1 MYRDILEFKVSDKT
15 FADEMFEKIGHELIE
30 IDLIQR

>member
-1 MYRDILEFKVSDKT
+1 MYRDILELTVSDKT
-15 FADEMFEKIGHELIE
+15 FEDEMFENTGHEVIP

>member
-1 MYRDILEFKVSDKT
+1 MYREISEFKVSDKT
-15 FADEMFEKIGHELIE
+15 FEDEMFENSGQEVIE

>member
-1 MYRDILEFKVSDKT
+1 MYRDISEFKVSDKT
-15 FADEMFEKIGHELIE
+15 LEDEMFENSGQEVIA

>member
-1 MYRDILEFKVSDKT
+1 MYREISEFKVSDKT
-15 FADEMFEKIGHELIE
+15 FEDEIFENKGQEVIE